1 MNSTSGNPFRRV
13 EEIRQED
20 IPSDVP
26 PPECDH
32 CWPGVVPS
40 RILTETG
47 RASSCISGS
56 CAGSP
61 LIGFQPVGWYCRGGT
76 NRPTTARR
84 VQESV
89 GQLHVNSAGFLDDEL
104 LVPYRCSRW
113 PWTTPSRARLFRVS
127 PRLSR
132 WRMVRRYS
140 ERCRPLQKGRTPNAA
155 RRPTIGPT
163 RSRMDVGQ
171 PVTTRTRMGPR

>member
-104 LVPYRCSRW
+104 LVPYRVF
-113 PWTTPSRARLFRVS
+113 TVAVDYAVAGQAVS
-127 PRLSR
+127 
-132 WRMVRRYS
+132 
-140 ERCRPLQKGRTPNAA
+140 GFAA
-155 RRPTIGPT
+155 VEQVADGAAVLGTVPAPPEGTHP
-163 RSRMDVGQ
+163 
-171 PVTTRTRMGPR
+171 